1 MSRLFRQEVL
11 DARRNQ
17 WLGPVSIA
25 HGPRRWVLA
34 AAAGAAAAA
43 VVALLVFGDYTRRT
57 RVVGQVVPSSG
68 LVTVQAA
75 TTGTLSE
82 VRVSEGDR
90 VVAGAPLARIDVPS
104 ATGTETN
111 TAQAVESALA
121 ARQSAMSDSYAAQLA
136 QLHTRESSLA
146 EQRETLEG
154 ELAALDAEMV
164 DRREQLALAEE
175 SEARLANLH
184 QKQFVTAAQ
193 WQQQKSQVLEL
204 RATLQRIRRESGQL
218 RRQLAVVAQEL
229 VSLPDQ
235 IDALRAAAA
244 RDQASIGQERL
255 ETVRRNEA
263 VLAAPVDGTV
273 TALVGQPG
281 QSVQGGQPVLTL
293 LPEGARLEAHLL
305 VPSRAVGFVS
315 QGDPV
320 LLRYHAFPYQ
330 KFGQGRGEV
339 VRVSR
344 SALSSGELASL
355 AVGGGGTEPLYR
367 VVVRLDR
374 EVVQAFGKDEPL
386 KPGMLLEADV
396 LGEQRRLWEWLLEPL
411 YSVRGRTL
419 DQ

>member
-34 AAAGAAAAA
+34 AAACTAAAA
-43 VVALLVFGDYTRRT
+43 VVGLLVFGDYTRRT

-68 LVTVQAA
+68 LVIVQAA
-75 TTGTLSE
+75 TTGTLSD

-90 VVAGAPLARIDVPS
+90 VVAGAALARIDVPS
-104 ATGTETN
+104 ATGTESN

-121 ARQSAMSDSYAAQLA
+121 ARQSAMSDSYDAQLA
-136 QLHTRESSLA
+136 QLRNREASLA

-154 ELAALDAEMV
+154 ELAALEAEMV

-193 WQQQKSQVLEL
+193 WQQQKSQVLEQ

-229 VSLPDQ
+229 ISLPDQ
-235 IDALRAAAA
+235 IDALRAASA

-281 QSVQGGQPVLTL
+281 QSVQSGQPVLTL

-315 QGDPV
+315 QGDAV

-355 AVGGGGTEPLYR
+355 AIGGPGTEPLYR
-367 VVVRLDR
+367 VVVRLER
-374 EVVQAFGKDEPL
+374 ESVTAFGRDELL

-396 LGEQRRLWEWLLEPL
+396 LGERRRLWEWLLEPL
-411 YSVRGRTL
+411 YSIQGRTL
-419 DQ
+419 S